1 MTFRTLM
8 TITAVT
14 LVAVGLGMIQGGPA
28 FAVFYGEPP
37 AADPA
42 RASTLAVQVW
52 TGIAFMRLVGALLA
66 GVGLMAWCARGLTH
80 NDAQL
85 ALARGLL
92 RLSVLAFL
100 TALAQ
105 QLAIWT
111 SPAGWFL
118 VALFFG
124 LAVGSAWWRIQH
136 AKADPFGVV
145 SVRGVS

>member
-1 MTFRTLM
+1 
-8 TITAVT
+8 
-14 LVAVGLGMIQGGPA
+14 MIQGGPA
-28 FAVFYGEPP
+28 FAVFYGELP

-66 GVGLMAWCARGLTH
+66 GVGVIAWCARALTSG
-80 NDAQL
+80 DAQL
-85 ALARGLL
+85 AVGRGLL
-92 RLSVLAFL
+92 WLSVLAFF

-111 SPAGWFL
+111 NPAGWLL
-118 VALFFG
+118 VALFLG
-124 LAVGSAWWRIQH
+124 LAAGSAWWRIRH